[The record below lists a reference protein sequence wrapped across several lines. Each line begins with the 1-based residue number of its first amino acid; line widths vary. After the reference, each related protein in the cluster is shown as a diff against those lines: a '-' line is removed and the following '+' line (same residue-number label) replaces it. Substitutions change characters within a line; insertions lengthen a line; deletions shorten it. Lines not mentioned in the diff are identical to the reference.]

1 MERKE
6 LDELAYYG
14 KSMPTKTSPEE
25 QTYFLLASGIY
36 RYTKLRQMSD
46 NEKKEFK
53 QRAVTAFDKLLE
65 KAKAEPLERSFFEV
79 NIKAIQLLE
88 KLTQPRAE
96 LVNKSKQELVD
107 IICRFDAALCGM
119 LDEYD
124 EEIPMF
130 FKLRVGQ
137 AEQEGEIKV

>member
-14 KSMPTKTSPEE
+14 KSMPARATPEE
-25 QTYFLLASGIY
+25 RTYFLLVSGIY
-36 RYTKLRQMSD
+36 RYTKIHQMSD

-65 KAKAEPLERSFFEV
+65 KAEAEPLERAFFDA
-79 NIKAIQLLE
+79 NIKSIQILE

-107 IICRFDAALCGM
+107 IICRFEAALCSM
-119 LDEYD
+119 IDKYD
-124 EEIPMF
+124 EEIPTF

-137 AEQEGEIKV
+137 AEK